1 MFVAS
6 DFKFPALLLVAAVIP
21 LFVLAM
27 VVLSPKAEAAAVE
40 SAQIIQMEF
49 VEELGEKWARES
61 KGEYMRKKIT
71 GQIMINFPQIAA
83 YSLAEASQKFWGKII
98 GAIATASLIF
108 MSGIIF
114 LGIIIFGSGVLLIIL
129 GHSKNFQGFA
139 IIWEMFSTFWF
150 AIFVIYCALEISDLP
165 WIEIIPLSILGFVV
179 IGKLWQG
186 VVFCLNL
193 GAWRINN
200 AGKQLWN
207 AIHGNGASPK
217 RPKRQEIPSHK
228 NEHMPNSA
236 QDAFA
241 VLGLNSDA
249 SRAEIKK
256 AYRKAIMQAHP
267 DRGGT
272 HAHAIAVNTARKI
285 LRQNGYL

>member
-1 MFVAS
+1 MFAAS
-6 DFKFPALLLVAAVIP
+6 DFKFPARLLVAAVIP

-150 AIFVIYCALEISDLP
+150 AIFVIYCALEISIRHGLKSFLFP
-165 WIEIIPLSILGFVV
+165 YLV
-179 IGKLWQG
+179 LW
-186 VVFCLNL
+186 
-193 GAWRINN
+193 
-200 AGKQLWN
+200 
-207 AIHGNGASPK
+207 
-217 RPKRQEIPSHK
+217 
-228 NEHMPNSA
+228 
-236 QDAFA
+236 
-241 VLGLNSDA
+241 
-249 SRAEIKK
+249 
-256 AYRKAIMQAHP
+256 
-267 DRGGT
+267 
-272 HAHAIAVNTARKI
+272 
-285 LRQNGYL
+285 